1 MLSEPLQDVVVRD
14 THGPAPSRCLGNAEL
29 KPSMSRTRAE
39 EIAGVRPI
47 LRRVVANAGM
57 LLGGRSVN
65 AVLSLAYVAIAA
77 RALGVNELGVLV
89 LIQAFA
95 QFLGEVV
102 KFQSWQTI
110 LRYGTQPLADGRK
123 VEFQRVLR
131 FTLVLDLAS
140 TALGIAVGILGAFLL
155 ADRLGWSP
163 SQAPAAALYMFSI
176 AFMVS
181 ATPLGLLRLFDRFDI
196 MARQAALIAFLRVL
210 GSGVAFLL
218 NAPME
223 GFLLAWGLGTVG
235 SWLYLAGSAY
245 GELRKRDLTSAF
257 SWRGPLAHD
266 MPGAWKFA
274 WNTNLASTLDVAFTH
289 VATLMVGAIVGP
301 AQAAFWRIGR
311 QVADAIAKPAKLLIP
326 ALYPELARLQAENR
340 DVAMWRLARNVGLI
354 GGGVGLVLLAI
365 SAFAG
370 PALLATVLGK
380 GFAPAG
386 EVMTWQVAAAVI
398 GIFALP
404 LEPML
409 ISLGKPGR
417 AVRVRL
423 VVSAIFLSVLP
434 FLVTH
439 FGLIGAGAGLVV
451 ASGALAL
458 GMLFFMLRE
467 NRNRGGKAMVP
478 SEPDSLKGDD

>member
-1 MLSEPLQDVVVRD
+1 MKDRPPIS
-14 THGPAPSRCLGNAEL
+14 GS
-29 KPSMSRTRAE
+29 RAE

-47 LRRVVANAGM
+47 LQRVVANAGM
-57 LLGGRSVN
+57 LLGGRTVN

-77 RALGVNELGVLV
+77 RALGVAELGVLV
-89 LIQAFA
+89 LIQAFT

-110 LRYGTQPLADGRK
+110 LHYGTRPLAEGRT
-123 VEFQRVLR
+123 VDFQRVLR

-140 TALGIAVGILGAFLL
+140 TVLGIAIGVAGAILL
-155 ADRLGWSP
+155 ADRLGWTA

-196 MARQAALIAFLRVL
+196 MARQAALIALLRVI
-210 GSGVAFLL
+210 GSGVALVL

-223 GFLLAWGLGTVG
+223 GFLLAWAVGTVG
-235 SWLYLAGSAY
+235 SWLYLAGSAH
-245 GELRKRDLTSAF
+245 GELRKRGLTNGF
-257 SWRGPLAHD
+257 SWRGPLDHD
-266 MPGAWKFA
+266 MPGVWKFA

-289 VATLMVGAIVGP
+289 LATLIVGAMVGP
-301 AQAAFWRIGR
+301 AQAAFWRVGR

-326 ALYPELARLQAENR
+326 ALYPELARLHSER
-340 DVAMWRLARNVGLI
+340 RHVAMWRLARNVGLI
-354 GGGVGLVLLAI
+354 AGGFGTALLAI
-365 SAFAG
+365 SALAG
-370 PALLATVLGK
+370 PALLTTVMGR
-380 GFAPAG
+380 GFSPASD
-386 EVMTWQVAAAVI
+386 VMTWQVAAAVI
-398 GIFALP
+398 GVFALP

-423 VVSAIFLSVLP
+423 VVSAAFLAILP
-434 FLVTH
+434 FLVTQ
-439 FGLIGAGAGLVV
+439 FGLIGAGAGLVA
-451 ASGALAL
+451 ASAALAL

-467 NRNRGGKAMVP
+467 NGNRQDRAIVP
-478 SEPDSLKGDD
+478 PDPDSLKGDD